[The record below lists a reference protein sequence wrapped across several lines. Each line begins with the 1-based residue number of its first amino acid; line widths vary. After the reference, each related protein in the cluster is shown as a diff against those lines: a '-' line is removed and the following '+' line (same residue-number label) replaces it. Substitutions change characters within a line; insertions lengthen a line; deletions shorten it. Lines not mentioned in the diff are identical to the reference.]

1 MSLAL
6 SLFPDLDGFDS
17 LIAESETVLSLY
29 AAVLAILL
37 CFIVVGECIERRRR
51 SPVEKLLRKRAR

>member
-17 LIAESETVLSLY
+17 LIADSETLLAFY

-37 CFIVVGECIERRRR
+37 CFIVVGECIEHKRR
-51 SPVEKLLRKRAR
+51 SPVEKILKRRS